1 MIEFKIILLY
11 FIILAVISTIVTV
24 YDKSAAKLNKR
35 RISEKALFIVAA
47 IGGALPMFIT
57 MKTIRH
63 KTRHKRFMLGL
74 PVIILIHAVSA
85 ALYITYSLNH

>member
-1 MIEFKIILLY
+1 MTEFKIILLY

-35 RISEKALFIVAA
+35 RISEKALFATAA

-57 MKTIRH
+57 MKTLRH

-74 PVIILIHAVSA
+74 PVIILVHAVSA
-85 ALYITYSLNH
+85 ALYIAYLLRH

>member
-11 FIILAVISTIVTV
+11 FIILAVISTIFTV